1 MVTGFR
7 ISSKKSM
14 SLKNKLEEY
23 LNPEYVYIP
32 LVSGF
37 DTNIS
42 VFVKKND
49 YVYKGTML
57 GKRQGNFPIPILSSV
72 SGTVIGFEEKYYLN
86 GEKIKCVVIQNDFK
100 ELVEK
105 KEPVCD
111 DITKISKDKFLDI
124 LKSNAIV
131 GLGGANFPTFA
142 KYDTDKQIKTL
153 IVNAVECE
161 PYITADYMLVI
172 DHAEEILEGVNAI
185 LKINNIS
192 EAYIAIKKTNTKM
205 INAFNKYIGTFPN
218 IKIYL
223 MPNLYPMGWEKSIVK
238 EVLKKSYER
247 LPIEVNAVVNNVS
260 TIYAIYESL
269 KYNKPLISRI
279 VTFTGEGLEK
289 TLNIKVKF
297 GTLASEVIK
306 KYCKY
311 KNIND
316 LLFIAGGPMMGN
328 SMNCDDLV
336 ITPNLN
342 CVLVISKLKQYEAI
356 ECLRCGLCVK
366 YCPAKLA
373 PVLIKNDCENPEALK
388 KYEVNRCIECGL
400 CTYVCPSKIRVRD
413 YVQKAKEMVRK
424 GNKQ

>member
-1 MVTGFR
+1 MVTGLK

-14 SLKNKLEEY
+14 SVKNKLNEY

-32 LVSGF
+32 LISGS

-42 VFVKKND
+42 IFVKKND
-49 YVYKGTML
+49 YVYKGSIL

-72 SGTVIGFEEKYYLN
+72 SGTVIGFEEKYYVN
-86 GEKIKCVVIQNDFK
+86 GEKVKCVVIQNDFK

-105 KEPVCD
+105 KLPVCE
-111 DITKISKDKFLDI
+111 DITKISKENFITI
-124 LKSNAIV
+124 LKNNAIV

-142 KYDTDKQIKTL
+142 KYDTDKTIKTL

-161 PYITADYMLVI
+161 PYITADYTLVL
-172 DHAEEILEGVNAI
+172 DHAEEILECVNAI
-185 LKINNIS
+185 LKINAIS
-192 EAYIAIKKTNTKM
+192 EAYIAVKKTNTKI

-218 IKIYL
+218 IKLYL

-238 EVLKKSYER
+238 EILKKSYDR
-247 LPIEVNAVVNNVS
+247 LPIEVNVVVNNVS

-269 KYNKPLISRI
+269 KYNRPLTSRI
-279 VTFTGEGLEK
+279 VTFTGEGLDK
-289 TLNIKVKF
+289 PLNIKLKF
-297 GTLASEVIK
+297 GTLANEVIK

-311 KNIND
+311 KNNSG

-328 SMNCDDLV
+328 SMKCDDLV

-342 CVLVISKLKQYEAI
+342 CVLVLPKLKKVESL

-373 PVLIKNDCENPEALK
+373 PVLIKNDCANFEALK

-400 CTYVCPSKIRVRD
+400 CSYVCPSKIRVRD
-413 YVQKAKEMVRK
+413 YIQCAKDTIRK
-424 GNKQ
+424 ENK

>member
-1 MVTGFR
+1 MVTGFK

-14 SLKNKLEEY
+14 SLKNKLNEY

-32 LVSGF
+32 LISGS

-42 VFVKKND
+42 IFVKKND
-49 YVYKGTML
+49 YVYKGTIL
-57 GKRQGNFPIPILSSV
+57 GKKQGNFPIPILSSV
-72 SGTVIGFEEKYYLN
+72 SGIVTGFEEKYYLN
-86 GEKIKCVVIQNDFK
+86 GKKIKCVVIQNDFK

-105 KEPVCD
+105 KSPVCD
-111 DITKISKDKFLDI
+111 DITKISKDNFIDI
-124 LKSNAIV
+124 LKNNAIV

-142 KYDTDKQIKTL
+142 KYNTDKQIKTL

-161 PYITADYMLVI
+161 PYITADYTLI
-172 DHAEEILEGVNAI
+172 LEHAEEILECVNAI
-185 LKINNIS
+185 IKINGIS
-192 EAYIAIKKTNTKM
+192 EAYIAVKKTNTKI
-205 INAFNKYIGTFPN
+205 INAFDKYIGTFPN

-223 MPNLYPMGWEKSIVK
+223 MPNLYPMGWEKSIVQ
-238 EVLKKSYER
+238 EILKKSYDK
-247 LPIEVNAVVNNVS
+247 LPSEVNAVVNNVS

-269 KYNKPLISRI
+269 KYNRPLTSRI

-289 TLNIKVKF
+289 PLNIKLKF

-311 KNIND
+311 KNVND

-328 SMNCDDLV
+328 SIETDDLV

-342 CVLVISKLKQYEAI
+342 CILVLPKFKKSEPL

-373 PVLIKNDCENPEALK
+373 PVLIKNDCDNPEALK
-388 KYEVNRCIECGL
+388 QYEANRCIECGL
-400 CTYVCPSKIRVRD
+400 CSYVCPSKIRVRD
-413 YVQKAKEMVRK
+413 YIQKAKEAIRK
-424 GNKQ
+424 ENK

>member
-1 MVTGFR
+1 MVTGFK

-14 SLKNKLEEY
+14 SLKNKLNEY
-23 LNPEYVYIP
+23 SNPEYVYIP
-32 LVSGF
+32 FISGV

-49 YVYKGTML
+49 YVYKGSIL

-72 SGTVIGFEEKYYLN
+72 SGTVIGFEEKYCIT

-105 KEPVCD
+105 KVPICD
-111 DITKISKDKFLDI
+111 DITKISKENFINI
-124 LKSNAIV
+124 LKNNAIV

-142 KYDTDKQIKTL
+142 KYDTDKTIKTL

-161 PYITADYMLVI
+161 PYITADYTLVLE
-172 DHAEEILEGVNAI
+172 HAEEILECVNAI
-185 LKINNIS
+185 LKINGIS
-192 EAYIAIKKTNTKM
+192 EAYIAVKKTNTKI

-218 IKIYL
+218 IKLYL
-223 MPNLYPMGWEKSIVK
+223 MPNLYPMGWEKSIVQ
-238 EVLKKSYER
+238 EILKKSYDR
-247 LPIEVNAVVNNVS
+247 LPIEVNTIVNNVS

-269 KYNKPLISRI
+269 KYNRPLTSRI
-279 VTFTGEGLEK
+279 VTFTGEGLDK
-289 TLNIKVKF
+289 PLNIKLKF

-311 KNIND
+311 KNSSE
-316 LLFIAGGPMMGN
+316 LLFIAGGPMMGEAIKT
-328 SMNCDDLV
+328 DDLV
-336 ITPNLN
+336 ITPNLT
-342 CVLVISKLKQYEAI
+342 CILVLPKLKRNEQF

-373 PVLIKNDCENPEALK
+373 PVLIKNDCENAEALK

-400 CTYVCPSKIRVRD
+400 CSYVCPSKIRVRD
-413 YVQKAKEMVRK
+413 YIQKAKETIRK
-424 GNKQ
+424 ENK

>member
-1 MVTGFR
+1 MVTGFK

-14 SLKNKLEEY
+14 SLKNKSDEY

-32 LVSGF
+32 LISGS

-42 VFVKKND
+42 IFVKQND
-49 YVYKGTML
+49 YVYKGTIL
-57 GKRQGNFPIPILSSV
+57 GKRQGIFSIPILSSV

-86 GEKIKCVVIQNDFK
+86 GEKVKCVVIQNDFK
-100 ELVEK
+100 ELALK
-105 KEPVCD
+105 KVPVCD
-111 DITKISKDKFLDI
+111 DITKISKDDFIDI
-124 LKSNAIV
+124 LKNNAIV

-142 KYDTDKQIKTL
+142 KYNTDKPIKTL

-161 PYITADYMLVI
+161 PYITADYTLI
-172 DHAEEILEGVNAI
+172 LDHAEEILECVNAI
-185 LKINNIS
+185 LKINGIS
-192 EAYIAIKKTNTKM
+192 EAYIAIKKTNTKI
-205 INAFNKYIGTFPN
+205 INAFDKYIGTFPN

-223 MPNLYPMGWEKSIVK
+223 MPNFYPMGWEKSIVS
-238 EVLKKSYER
+238 EILKKSYDK
-247 LPIEVNAVVNNVS
+247 LPSEVNAVVNNVS

-269 KYNKPLISRI
+269 KYNRPLISRI

-289 TLNIKVKF
+289 PLNIKLKF

-311 KNIND
+311 KNTND

-328 SMNCDDLV
+328 SIETDDLV

-342 CVLVISKLKQYEAI
+342 CILVLPKLKKSESL

-373 PVLIKNDCENPEALK
+373 PVLIKNDCKNPEALK
-388 KYEVNRCIECGL
+388 QYEVNRCIECGL
-400 CTYVCPSKIRVRD
+400 CSYVCPSKIRVRD
-413 YVQKAKEMVRK
+413 YIQKAKETIRK
-424 GNKQ
+424 ENK

>member
-1 MVTGFR
+1 MVTGFK
-7 ISSKKSM
+7 ISSKKSI
-14 SLKNKLEEY
+14 SLKNKLSEY

-32 LVSGF
+32 LISGS

-42 VFVKKND
+42 IFVKKND
-49 YVYKGTML
+49 YVYKGSIL

-72 SGTVIGFEEKYYLN
+72 SGTVIGFEEKYYIN

-105 KEPVCD
+105 KLPVCE
-111 DITKISKDKFLDI
+111 DITKISKENFINI
-124 LKSNAIV
+124 LKNNAIV

-142 KYDTDKQIKTL
+142 KYDTDKTIKTL

-161 PYITADYMLVI
+161 PYITADYTLVLE
-172 DHAEEILEGVNAI
+172 HAEEILECVNAI
-185 LKINNIS
+185 LKINGIS
-192 EAYIAIKKTNTKM
+192 EAYIAVKKTNTKI

-218 IKIYL
+218 IKLYL
-223 MPNLYPMGWEKSIVK
+223 MPNLYPMGWEKSIVV
-238 EVLKKSYER
+238 EILKKSYDK
-247 LPIEVNAVVNNVS
+247 LPIEVNTVVNNVS

-269 KYNKPLISRI
+269 KYNRPLTSRI
-279 VTFTGEGLEK
+279 VTFTGEGLDK
-289 TLNIKVKF
+289 PLNIKLKF

-311 KNIND
+311 KNNSE
-316 LLFIAGGPMMGN
+316 LLFIAGGPMMGEAIKT
-328 SMNCDDLV
+328 DDLV

-342 CVLVISKLKQYEAI
+342 CVLVLPKLKKSMQL

-373 PVLIKNDCENPEALK
+373 PVLIKNDCENSEALK

-400 CTYVCPSKIRVRD
+400 CSYVCPSKIRVRD
-413 YVQKAKEMVRK
+413 YVQKAKDIIRK
-424 GNKQ
+424 ENK

>member
-1 MVTGFR
+1 MVTGFK
-7 ISSKKSM
+7 ISNKKSM
-14 SLKNKLEEY
+14 SLKNKLNEY

-32 LVSGF
+32 LISGL

-42 VFVKKND
+42 IFVKKND
-49 YVYKGTML
+49 YVYKGTVL
-57 GKRQGNFPIPILSSV
+57 GKRQGNFSIPILSSV
-72 SGTVIGFEEKYYLN
+72 SGTVIGFEEKYYIN

-105 KEPVCD
+105 KEPICD
-111 DITKISKDKFLDI
+111 DITKISKADFITI
-124 LKSNAIV
+124 LKNNSIV

-142 KYDTDKQIKTL
+142 KYDTDKKIKTL

-161 PYITADYMLVI
+161 PYITADYTLVL
-172 DHAEEILEGVNAI
+172 DHAEEILECVNAI
-185 LKINNIS
+185 LKINGIS
-192 EAYIAIKKTNTKM
+192 EAYIAVKRTNTKI
-205 INAFNKYIGTFPN
+205 INAFDKYIGTFPN

-223 MPNLYPMGWEKSIVK
+223 MPNLYPMGWEKSIVI
-238 EVLKKSYER
+238 EILKKPYDK
-247 LPIEVNAVVNNVS
+247 LPIEVNTVVNNVS

-279 VTFTGEGLEK
+279 VTFTGEGLDK
-289 TLNIKVKF
+289 PLNIKLKF

-311 KNIND
+311 KNSDD
-316 LLFIAGGPMMGN
+316 LLFIAGGPMMGEAIKT
-328 SMNCDDLV
+328 DDLV

-342 CVLVISKLKQYEAI
+342 CVLVLPKLKKSEQV

-373 PVLIKNDCENPEALK
+373 PVLIKNDCEDFESLK

-400 CTYVCPSKIRVRD
+400 CSYVCPSKIRVRD
-413 YVQKAKEMVRK
+413 YVQKAKDTIRK
-424 GNKQ
+424 ENK